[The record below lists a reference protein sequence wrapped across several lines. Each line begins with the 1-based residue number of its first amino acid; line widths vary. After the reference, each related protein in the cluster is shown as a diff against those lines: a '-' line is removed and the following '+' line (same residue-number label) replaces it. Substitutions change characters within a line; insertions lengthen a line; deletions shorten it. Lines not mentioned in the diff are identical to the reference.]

1 MPAQQPD
8 FEKYAQTL
16 QQVMADAIARAETL
30 QVEAAAERDAAH
42 AIDEKRRD
50 TLRAMENKAQRTAED
65 EAPQLYKQMKKDILA
80 TVVAKIKNSDRS
92 DPEKAVLLEAL
103 ESDRR

>member
-50 TLRAMENKAQRTAED
+50 ALRDIENKARRTAED
-65 EAPQLYKQMKKDILA
+65 EAPQRYKQMKIDMLA
-80 TVVAKIKNSDRS
+80 SVATKIKNSDRS
-92 DPEKAVLLEAL
+92 ETAKAALLVAL
-103 ESDRR
+103 ES